1 MPSLIALDLPAG
13 PEFVDALRE
22 AWDQGNAVLPVDPR
36 LPAPAKRDLIAAMA
50 PAQVVT
56 PAGAV
61 PSEGRPVAAG
71 DALVMATSGTSGR
84 ARGVVLTH
92 TAVAAAATAASER
105 LAVDPAADRWLAC
118 LPLSH
123 MGGLGVVVRALHTGT
138 PFDVHDGF
146 DPARVEEA
154 AARGATL
161 TSLVP
166 TLLGRLDTG
175 AFRRVLL
182 GGAPPPAS
190 TPDNVTVTYGM
201 TETGGGV
208 VYDGI
213 PLDGIEIR
221 TIDAEVQVRG
231 PTLLRTYRDGRDPR
245 SEDGWL
251 VTGDLGSIG
260 EDGRLSIQGR
270 KSDQIISGGENVWPA
285 KVEAALIEHPAV
297 ADVAVVGRSDPEW
310 GEIVV
315 ALVVP
320 DPGAPPADLADL
332 RSLVAASLPAYM
344 APRDVEYRK
353 HLPRTA
359 LGKLRRVGL

>member
-1 MPSLIALDLPAG
+1 
-13 PEFVDALRE
+13 
-22 AWDQGNAVLPVDPR
+22 
-36 LPAPAKRDLIAAMA
+36 
-50 PAQVVT
+50 
-56 PAGAV
+56 
-61 PSEGRPVAAG
+61 
-71 DALVMATSGTSGR
+71 
-84 ARGVVLTH
+84 
-92 TAVAAAATAASER
+92 
-105 LAVDPAADRWLAC
+105 
-118 LPLSH
+118 
-123 MGGLGVVVRALHTGT
+123 
-138 PFDVHDGF
+138 
-146 DPARVEEA
+146 VEEA

-221 TIDAEVQVRG
+221 AIDAEVQVRG
-231 PTLLRTYRDGRDPR
+231 PMLLRTYRDGRDPR
-245 SEDGWL
+245 SKDGWL

-260 EDGRLSIQGR
+260 EDGRLTIQGR

-285 KVEAALIEHPAV
+285 KVEAALIEHPAI